1 MASRAV
7 SHQTITS
14 GTTIGRTASRTRT
27 IESVESVMARIRTGP
42 SPIAGFT
49 KDGIQKMATAEADGY
64 AFSGERQK
72 R

>member
-7 SHQTITS
+7 PHQTITS
-14 GTTIGRTASRTRT
+14 GTAIGRASGRMRT
-27 IESVESVMARIRTGP
+27 IETIESVMARIRTGP

-49 KDGIQKMATAEADGY
+49 QEGIQKMAAAEADGY

-72 R
+72 K